1 MDEVLYHY
9 CSTNNFISILSSR
22 SLWLSSLNLSND
34 SMEGKLVSEIIER
47 FARNDGFDEST
58 ISYLQTY
65 LKVFDE
71 DIDGLG
77 FCLSKDGDLLSQWRG
92 YAGDAT
98 GLSIGFS
105 KEYLN
110 SLKEWVI
117 SQKKPV
123 FSIAKVRYE
132 QAAQEELVR
141 PIYDEI
147 KSFFQS
153 GRHHIPHPPTLLG
166 QKSEY
171 EFEKEMSDFKNNN
184 FAFYLTILR
193 LLPDLYSLKTYAF
206 REEQEWRMIIHH
218 SIHPNDSMCLY
229 KALHDRIVPY
239 MAFDLTKLS
248 IEPVRE
254 VIIGPKNFTPVHVIE
269 NFLEKCVFK
278 NVKVY
283 RSSAT
288 YR

>member
-1 MDEVLYHY
+1 MGQILYHY
-9 CSTNNFISILSSR
+9 CSTNNFISILSNR

-34 SMEGKLVSEIIER
+34 SMEGKLVGEMIER
-47 FARNDGFDEST
+47 FARNDGFDESA

-65 LKVFDE
+65 LRVFDK

-77 FCLSKDGDLLSQWRG
+77 FCLSEDGDLLSQWRG
-92 YAGDAT
+92 YAADAT

-110 SLKEWVI
+110 SLKEWI
-117 SQKKPV
+117 TSQKKPV
-123 FSIAKVRYE
+123 FSLAEVRYK
-132 QAAQEELVR
+132 QTAQEELVR

-153 GRHHIPHPPTLLG
+153 DRHRLPHPPTLLG
-166 QKSEY
+166 QKTES
-171 EFEKEMSDFKNNN
+171 EFEREMADFKDNH
-184 FAFYLTILR
+184 FIFYLTTLK

-206 REEQEWRMIIHH
+206 REELEWRMIIYH
-218 SIHPNDSMCLY
+218 SIHPNDSMCLF

-239 MAFDLTKLS
+239 MPFYLTELS
-248 IEPVRE
+248 LEPVCE
-254 VIIGPKNFTPVHVIE
+254 VIIGPKNLTPVHVIE
-269 NFLEKCVFK
+269 GFLEKYGFL
-278 NVKVY
+278 NVRVY